1 MNVWHLNV
9 ESLENVYQL
18 NNNELHST
26 MHGHTAAI
34 TCLAIAS
41 NGLFAVSG
49 SEDKL
54 VLVWGLT
61 VGSAVFTFSVS
72 LGSSIVNPYPN
83 RVPNPISVIS
93 IFIVFSF
100 PPPPAGTP
108 VGHYRRGSNFG
119 QRKGRVQRQGGR
131 HSGLAVRQRHA
142 NQLGDLSGHQPV
154 GNQQH
159 EIPGQRRRAFFV
171 RPLSLYY
178 IIRVPGL

>member
-1 MNVWHLNV
+1 MLKCSCSIGGLDSLVNAWHLNV

-72 LGSSIVNPYPN
+72 VTTPNDLIINTYYCPIKMYVKYCFELQGHQSAITAVEVTSDSEKVVSSDKAGVIAVWLSDNGTLLN
-83 RVPNPISVIS
+83 SVICPATNLS
-93 IFIVFSF
+93 VTNNMKYLVSGDGHFS
-100 PPPPAGTP
+100 
-108 VGHYRRGSNFG
+108 
-119 QRKGRVQRQGGR
+119 
-131 HSGLAVRQRHA
+131 
-142 NQLGDLSGHQPV
+142 
-154 GNQQH
+154 
-159 EIPGQRRRAFFV
+159 
-171 RPLSLYY
+171 
-178 IIRVPGL
+178 

>member
-1 MNVWHLNV
+1 MLSYEILISTYLRISHTGGLDSLVNVWHLNV

-61 VGSAVFTFSVS
+61 VGNAVFTFSVS
-72 LGSSIVNPYPN
+72 TPENGLGYK
-83 RVPNPISVIS
+83 
-93 IFIVFSF
+93 
-100 PPPPAGTP
+100 
-108 VGHYRRGSNFG
+108 VGLYAYNI
-119 QRKGRVQRQGGR
+119 
-131 HSGLAVRQRHA
+131 
-142 NQLGDLSGHQPV
+142 LGVVCNNILIYFRLFLNYVSHTNDCYL
-154 GNQQH
+154 
-159 EIPGQRRRAFFV
+159 IK
-171 RPLSLYY
+171 
-178 IIRVPGL
+178 

>member
-1 MNVWHLNV
+1 MVNVWHLNV

-26 MHGHTAAI
+26 MHGHTAAV

-72 LGSSIVNPYPN
+72 SRDKG
-83 RVPNPISVIS
+83 
-93 IFIVFSF
+93 
-100 PPPPAGTP
+100 GTEE
-108 VGHYRRGSNFG
+108 GDKRCG
-119 QRKGRVQRQGGR
+119 RKQ
-131 HSGLAVRQRHA
+131 
-142 NQLGDLSGHQPV
+142 N
-154 GNQQH
+154 
-159 EIPGQRRRAFFV
+159 
-171 RPLSLYY
+171 
-178 IIRVPGL
+178 

>member
-1 MNVWHLNV
+1 MQHDLIFWWRVKRDVFLIFTWTCLVQTGGLDSLVNVWHLNV

-26 MHGHTAAI
+26 MHGHTGAI

-72 LGSSIVNPYPN
+72 YLSQDQDKCIKCPPTVWKCHGIFHWN
-83 RVPNPISVIS
+83 ISCDILFLLMYGCV
-93 IFIVFSF
+93 
-100 PPPPAGTP
+100 
-108 VGHYRRGSNFG
+108 
-119 QRKGRVQRQGGR
+119 KK
-131 HSGLAVRQRHA
+131 
-142 NQLGDLSGHQPV
+142 
-154 GNQQH
+154 
-159 EIPGQRRRAFFV
+159 
-171 RPLSLYY
+171 
-178 IIRVPGL
+178 

>member
-1 MNVWHLNV
+1 MVNVWHLNV

-61 VGSAVFTFSVS
+61 VGNAVFTFSVS
-72 LGSSIVNPYPN
+72 FYTLKYKVGFKVRFIPRMYSTLSDATSWSIAGSL
-83 RVPNPISVIS
+83 
-93 IFIVFSF
+93 
-100 PPPPAGTP
+100 
-108 VGHYRRGSNFG
+108 NF
-119 QRKGRVQRQGGR
+119 R
-131 HSGLAVRQRHA
+131 
-142 NQLGDLSGHQPV
+142 
-154 GNQQH
+154 
-159 EIPGQRRRAFFV
+159 I
-171 RPLSLYY
+171 
-178 IIRVPGL
+178 

>member
-1 MNVWHLNV
+1 MRLWFVHVARFQKPRTILGRCYLVFGKLMTFFFRLQTGGLDSLVNVWHLNV

-26 MHGHTAAI
+26 MHGHTAAV

-72 LGSSIVNPYPN
+72 S
-83 RVPNPISVIS
+83 RV
-93 IFIVFSF
+93 
-100 PPPPAGTP
+100 
-108 VGHYRRGSNFG
+108 
-119 QRKGRVQRQGGR
+119 KGETEGGIK
-131 HSGLAVRQRHA
+131 GVE
-142 NQLGDLSGHQPV
+142 LS
-154 GNQQH
+154 
-159 EIPGQRRRAFFV
+159 
-171 RPLSLYY
+171 
-178 IIRVPGL
+178 